1 MTEADERL
9 REFGYRPELR
19 RSVPTVDLIIYG
31 LIFMVPIAP
40 WAIFGTVYNA
50 SEGMVPL
57 FGFCLLHVS
66 VVNHYV
72 IRKRSRNYLL
82 HLVVP
87 LIGFGII
94 GCVLTQADTNA
105 KVGGVIWLAV
115 GALVFLYFLLTG
127 RSRELTIGE
136 GA

>member
-1 MTEADERL
+1 MLFFVGRL
-9 REFGYRPELR
+9 
-19 RSVPTVDLIIYG
+19 G
-31 LIFMVPIAP
+31 LISSLVN
-40 WAIFGTVYNA
+40 FGA
-50 SEGMVPL
+50 L

-72 IRKRSRNYLL
+72 VRKRSHNWLL

-94 GCVLTQADTNA
+94 GYVLTQADTNA

-127 RSRELTIGE
+127 RSRQLTIGE
-136 GA
+136 GT